1 MRVKGPGASRRVLQV
16 HCGGCVEFRAGR
28 RRRGGAAVAAAADAA
43 TRRRPKHPTA
53 PNSSQALVST
63 HLPAPTHQHLL
74 SVLKQVQLLLGVHHH
89 DASHQDCLQAQRLR
103 HLWIHHLLAAASEG
117 GQWGQAGEGH
127 HREGRAGWEAELL
140 AGVQGL
146 SGRRSGAQQAPAF
159 ATAASACAASVG
171 APGFCDIDL
180 QDAPLVQLLAVGCY
194 PAGQAQRAGGRRQSA
209 GVTLPPKVSNA
220 ARRRQ
225 AGLRSQ
231 QPAASPHHTAPSAV
245 FLPRRS
251 CDQNILPEL
260 AFLRVGLRGGLHAG
274 GWGGCWTTGG
284 GLPRV
289 ARGCWQP
296 SKQLRGRGRT
306 EWQQSKRAVAAA
318 ELLVVRATQ
327 KAREQSA
334 AEEYRA
340 PA

>member
-1 MRVKGPGASRRVLQV
+1 MPAHG
-16 HCGGCVEFRAGR
+16 GGCPS
-28 RRRGGAAVAAAADAA
+28 
-43 TRRRPKHPTA
+43 TRQHPTA
-53 PNSSQALVST
+53 PTTCQHPPSALEGPT
-63 HLPAPTHQHLL
+63 KHPPTHPPTHPP
-74 SVLKQVQLLLGVHHH
+74 
-89 DASHQDCLQAQRLR
+89 ASPAHPP
-103 HLWIHHLLAAASEG
+103 
-117 GQWGQAGEGH
+117 
-127 HREGRAGWEAELL
+127 EGRAAAWRAPAQCLP
-140 AGVQGL
+140 QGL
-146 SGRRSGAQQAPAF
+146 PAGAVPGAPLDPSPSCCSQFGKPVGAGGEGPAQGGAGGVGGRVAGSGARTQRQARWRKAPAF
-159 ATAASACAASVG
+159 AAAPRLEKQAQASTHQASVTLTCRIRPLFSFLPW
-171 APGFCDIDL
+171 AAIL
-180 QDAPLVQLLAVGCY
+180 QGRRR
-194 PAGQAQRAGGRRQSA
+194 GQAAEGAESGCRQKNSNAAWRRAGGPA
-209 GVTLPPKVSNA
+209 
-220 ARRRQ
+220 
-225 AGLRSQ
+225 
-231 QPAASPHHTAPSAV
+231 QPATGPHHTAPSAV